1 VVFVITS
8 RKPVEPRR
16 VAAREGALTGVMIDP
31 VALFERSFEV
41 ADAYE
46 KWLEAQ
52 AELFWAL
59 NLYSTASLGLFR
71 SLLGKRPAAR
81 AGAPRHD
88 SRALSGSR
96 KRRRMH

>member
-1 VVFVITS
+1 MVGS
-8 RKPVEPRR
+8 RRSVEPHRTEP
-16 VAAREGALTGVMIDP
+16 REGALTGVMIDA

-52 AELFWAL
+52 ADLFWAL
-59 NLYSTASLGLFR
+59 HAYSGASLGLFR

-81 AGAPRHD
+81 AGALHRD
-88 SRALSGSR
+88 R
-96 KRRRMH
+96 